1 MKLEIVLGPYWD
13 NKWTAFAS
21 KHVSSIT
28 SDSRSV
34 NSSSIF
40 IAVSGYQK
48 DGHDFLPDACNKN
61 PIAIVVE
68 NTQKIPSSFTNPVI
82 QVQNSRKAL
91 STLSHHFYS
100 KPSEKFIGI
109 GVTGTNGKST
119 VVGLV
124 EHIITSQGQS
134 CGVMG
139 TLGHHLGTH
148 QWESHLTTSDP
159 TKIHKRLNAFLNEG
173 ANYFCMEVSS
183 HAITQHRISDVKFK
197 VCAFTNLSRDHLDYH
212 KNMETYFHSKAQLFH
227 AQPPNTDFVINSDCP
242 WGQKL
247 AQQVKENKIV
257 TVGQAE
263 SNDFSYKILN
273 ASFKE
278 TVVEMKYKNKSY
290 QFPINM
296 IGEYNVQNSVI
307 ALAISQ
313 CLGLSLEKSILSLKN
328 FKGVTGRLENVS
340 PKNKVLG
347 KDENMSSKKNLKD
360 AQGRLET
367 NNGPHVFI
375 DYAHTPSALLN
386 VLRSL
391 QHVNKKQ
398 EGKLYVVFGC
408 GGDRDF
414 GKRSQMGC
422 IAVEN
427 ANVVIVTSDNPRTE
441 DPQKIIHDI
450 LKDIDKD
457 KVQVVIEEDRKKA
470 IEWALQNAGQKDIV
484 LVAGKGHETYQIIGN
499 SRIPFSDRTVIED
512 LLSE

>member
-1 MKLEIVLGPYWD
+1 MKLKTALGPYWND
-13 NKWTAFAS
+13 KWTTLS
-21 KHVSSIT
+21 SENVESIT

-40 IAVSGYQK
+40 VAVPGYQK
-48 DGHDFLPDACNKN
+48 DGHDFLSEVCNKN
-61 PIAIVVE
+61 PIAVVVE
-68 NTQKIPSSFTNPVI
+68 NTQKISPSFTNPVI

-100 KPSEKFIGI
+100 KPSEKLIGI

-124 EHIITSQGQS
+124 EHIITSHNKS

-148 QWESHLTTSDP
+148 QWKSHLTTSNP
-159 TKIHKRLNAFLNEG
+159 IELHKRLNEFINKG
-173 ANYFCMEVSS
+173 ADYFCMEVSS
-183 HAITQHRISDVKFK
+183 HAITQHRISDMKFK

-212 KNMETYFHSKAQLFH
+212 KDMESYFHSKAQLFH
-227 AQPPNTDFVINSDCP
+227 MQSSNVGFVINADCP

-247 AQQVKENKIV
+247 VEQIKDNKVV

-263 SNDFSYKILN
+263 SNDFSYKILD
-273 ASFKE
+273 ASFQE
-278 TVVEMKYKNKSY
+278 TVVEMKYKNKTHTFS
-290 QFPINM
+290 INI
-296 IGEYNVQNSVI
+296 IGEYNVQNAI
-307 ALAISQ
+307 TALAT
-313 CLGLSLEKSILSLKN
+313 CVYLDFDLEKSINTLKN
-328 FKGVTGRLENVS
+328 FKGVEGRLEKINS
-340 PKNKVLG
+340 
-347 KDENMSSKKNLKD
+347 D
-360 AQGRLET
+360 
-367 NNGPHVFI
+367 PHVFI

-391 QHVNKKQ
+391 QQVNKKQ
-398 EGKLYVVFGC
+398 EGKLYVIFGC

-414 GKRSQMGC
+414 GKRSQMGR

-427 ANVVIVTSDNPRTE
+427 ADVVIVTSDNPRTE

-457 KVQVVIEEDRKKA
+457 KVQVIIQADRKKA
-470 IEWALQNAGQKDIV
+470 IEWALQNADEKDIV
-484 LVAGKGHETYQIIGN
+484 LVAGKGHENYQIIGN
-499 SRIPFSDRTVIED
+499 SRIPFSDKTMIED
-512 LLSE
+512 LLSQ